1 MLSLRAFLD
10 YAETTRTEPL
20 VSWKMASLALLVVL
34 LVASGA
40 IAGVLSGLLGVG
52 GGIVLVP
59 AFYYVFSSLGYQSDH
74 LMQVCVATST
84 GTIILTSLRAVLA
97 HHKRGAVSLSLMR
110 TWGPFILMSA
120 VLGVF
125 AAASLRSQQLQ
136 LVFSV
141 LAMVA
146 GLYMLMGKSDWH
158 LSTQLPRGLYRGLY
172 ASLIGFFSALM
183 GIGGG
188 IFSVPLLTA
197 HSLPPRKAVATSS
210 GFGLMISLPAFVTF
224 SLSGWQVAEKPPLTI
239 GYVNFPALTIVIAT
253 TMLTVP
259 IGVKIAHALSPQ
271 KIRLIFACTLLL
283 LTSSML
289 GKTLIE

>member
-1 MLSLRAFLD
+1 
-10 YAETTRTEPL
+10 
-20 VSWKMASLALLVVL
+20 MASLALLVVL
-34 LVASGA
+34 LVVSGA

-74 LMQVCVATST
+74 LMQICVATST

-125 AAASLRSQQLQ
+125 AATSLRSQQLQ

-146 GLYMLMGKSDWH
+146 GIYMLMGKSDWH

-172 ASLIGFFSALM
+172 ASFIGFFSALM

-197 HSLPPRKAVATSS
+197 HSLPPHKAVATSS

-224 SLSGWQVAEKPPLTI
+224 LLSGWQVAEKPPLTI

-289 GKTLIE
+289 GKALIE